1 MDFIRAAQERS
12 REKLQAKWQREQK
25 VKTKAARI
33 KHRADLKRVRTTP
46 RAEALVLAQ
55 LLARV
60 SSADDDGYCT
70 CVSCGSVNKW
80 NEIDGGH
87 FIAKGTSSFWSLDQR
102 NIWPQCKPCNGN
114 GMKYGT
120 AEITYTGW
128 MVNRFGQE
136 FIDEMVATKKK
147 TVKRS
152 SVFYADFIKAAE
164 EEVACHKKRIG
175 V

>member
-1 MDFIRAAQERS
+1 VAISRESQERT
-12 REKLQAKWQREQK
+12 RAKQK
-25 VKTKAARI
+25 AKAKRVQQVKAKAARV

-70 CVSCGSVNKW
+70 CVSCGSINKW

-87 FIAKGTSSFWSLDQR
+87 FIAKGTSSFWSLDPR

-128 MVNRFGQE
+128 MISKFGQE
-136 FIDEMVATKKK
+136 FVDEMVASKKK
-147 TVKRS
+147 TAKRS
-152 SVFYADFIKAAE
+152 SVFYADFIKAAAE
-164 EEVACHKKRIG
+164 EIASHKKRIG
-175 V
+175 A